1 MEAQDRDSLI
11 EAQARALGLALEPS
25 WKPAVCANL
34 DAILRFAAMVDAFP
48 LPDDAEPAPIFRA

>member
-1 MEAQDRDSLI
+1 MEAQDRDGLI

-25 WKPAVCANL
+25 WKPAVRANL
-34 DAILRFAAMVDAFP
+34 DAILRLAAMVEAFP